1 VGAAWRAVD
10 AVDRGGAGFL
20 LPVLNAVS
28 NPTLPKGY
36 PNPEE
41 PTIDSPLY
49 WPAAAPL
56 APAAGVAYYLFAVW
70 IAGGLVMLALRYRR
84 YGPPDPAPDPLA
96 AAGYA
101 RGAGPAIPS
110 PRGELNLPTVSALNR
125 ICPSQPAVPA

>member
-1 VGAAWRAVD
+1 
-10 AVDRGGAGFL
+10 VDRGGAGFL

-84 YGPPDPAPDPLA
+84 YGPPDRRRIRWPLLGML
-96 AAGYA
+96 AGLG
-101 RGAGPAIPS
+101 RRS
-110 PRGELNLPTVSALNR
+110 RDTSW
-125 ICPSQPAVPA
+125 